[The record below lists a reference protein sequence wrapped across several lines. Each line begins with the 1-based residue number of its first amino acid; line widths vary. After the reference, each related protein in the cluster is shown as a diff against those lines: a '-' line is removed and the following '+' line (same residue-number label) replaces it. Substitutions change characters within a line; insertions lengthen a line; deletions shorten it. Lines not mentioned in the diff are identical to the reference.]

1 MGQQEQVY
9 AFDWYGGPVYQAE
22 RVSRRREDA
31 LRRHASA
38 AYLISV
44 LVQEEPGAPTL
55 LRQYFALD
63 LCQAIARAAELQ
75 VRLPALES
83 PAPIVGLRPA
93 TDDELNA
100 FFRAID
106 RIEKEMPGPVT
117 ETGPAIRTCTQKG
130 SGNEPNTERTW
141 TRKRVGRR
149 KTRVSE
155 ERSSQATRRWET
167 ES

>member
-1 MGQQEQVY
+1 MGQQERVY
-9 AFDWYGGPVYQAE
+9 TFDWYGGPVYRAD

-63 LCQAIARAAELQ
+63 LGQAIARAAELQ

-83 PAPIVGLRPA
+83 PAAIVGLRPA

-100 FFRAID
+100 FFHAID

-117 ETGPAIRTCTQKG
+117 ETAGAIRTTTQK
-130 SGNEPNTERTW
+130 E
-141 TRKRVGRR
+141 
-149 KTRVSE
+149 
-155 ERSSQATRRWET
+155 Q
-167 ES
+167 